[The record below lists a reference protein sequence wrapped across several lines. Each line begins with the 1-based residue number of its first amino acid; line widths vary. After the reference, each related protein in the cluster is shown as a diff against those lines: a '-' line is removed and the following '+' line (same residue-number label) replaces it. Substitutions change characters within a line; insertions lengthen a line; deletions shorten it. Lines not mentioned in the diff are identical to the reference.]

1 MTKFTTGSY
10 RPIEGVPDGCFVY
23 LRQSSS
29 QHYLIALNFSGH
41 EQTLK
46 LSEMGHGRLV
56 PSTYLDREEPIDLA
70 LLRLRSDE
78 GDVIELANL

>member
-1 MTKFTTGSY
+1 
-10 RPIEGVPDGCFVY
+10 
-23 LRQSSS
+23 
-29 QHYLIALNFSGH
+29 
-41 EQTLK
+41 
-46 LSEMGHGRLV
+46 MGHGRLV